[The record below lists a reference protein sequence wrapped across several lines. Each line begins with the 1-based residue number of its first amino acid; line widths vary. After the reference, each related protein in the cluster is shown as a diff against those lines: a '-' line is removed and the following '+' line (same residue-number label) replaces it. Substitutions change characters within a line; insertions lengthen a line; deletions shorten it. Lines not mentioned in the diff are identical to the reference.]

1 MSNLIV
7 VNDPK
12 DWPLDTPGVQVVSA
26 RAYLIDPAYAQLRQ
40 AKVFNLCRS
49 YRYQSTGYYVALLAA
64 ARGHKTLPAINT
76 IQDLKS
82 TTLIRYVS
90 EDMEREINKSLAP
103 IQSDKFT
110 LSIYFGKNVA
120 KRYDRLSSQLFRY
133 FPAPLMQAQFTRG
146 KDGWLMQ
153 NIGPIGA
160 SEVPE
165 GHHEVVV
172 EFAREYFEKRPL
184 PSGVDVPSGRY
195 SMAILFSGE
204 DELSPSDTKAVMRF
218 QRAFEKLDFDVEII
232 TREDYGRLAEFD
244 ALFIRDLTGVN
255 HHSYRFARRAKAEG
269 LVVIDDPDS
278 ILRCTNKVFLA
289 ELLTR
294 AKIPI
299 PKTVILHRDNIGDLT
314 KEINLPCILKQPDS
328 SFSQGVIKVETE
340 EQLQTEAKRF
350 LERSELVIAQEFLP
364 TAFDWRIGI
373 FDRQPLYVCRYH
385 MAESHWQIVKR
396 DEGGKSSWG
405 KSETIPLWQAPP
417 QVIQTAVRAANLIG
431 DGLYGV
437 DLKESG
443 GKCYIIEINDNP
455 DIVAGYEDADLKD
468 QLYLKMAEIF
478 LNRVERKK
486 ERRSHK

>member
-12 DWPLDTPGVQVVSA
+12 DWPIDTPGVQVVAA
-26 RAYLIDPAYAQLRQ
+26 RAYLTDPAFAQLRQ

-49 YRYQSTGYYVALLAA
+49 YRYQALGYYVSLLAA
-64 ARGHKTLPAINT
+64 ARGHKTLPAVNT

-82 TTLIRYVS
+82 MTLIRFVS
-90 EDMEREINKSLAP
+90 EDLEREINRSLAP
-103 IQSDKFT
+103 IQSSKFT

-133 FPAPLMQAQFTRG
+133 FPAPLMQAHFVNG
-146 KDGWLMQ
+146 KDGWVMQ

-160 SEVPE
+160 SEIPA
-165 GHHEVVV
+165 GHHEVVL

-204 DELSPSDTKAVMRF
+204 EEMSPSDTKAIARF

-232 TREDYGRLAEFD
+232 TRDDYGRLAEFD

-294 AKIPI
+294 AKIPT
-299 PKTVILHRDNIGDLT
+299 PKTVILHRDNINEMADTIG
-314 KEINLPCILKQPDS
+314 LPCILKQPDS
-328 SFSQGVIKVETE
+328 SFSQGVVKVDTE
-340 EQLQTEAKRF
+340 EELQAEAKRF

-373 FDRQPLYVCRYH
+373 LDRQPLYVCRYH
-385 MAESHWQIVKR
+385 MARSHWQIVKR
-396 DEGGKSSWG
+396 DAGGKERWG

-417 QVIQTAVRAANLIG
+417 NVVQTAVRAANLIG

-437 DLKESG
+437 DLKESNG
-443 GKCYIIEINDNP
+443 NCYIIEINDNP
-455 DIVAGYEDADLKD
+455 DIVAGYEDADSKD
-468 QLYLKMAEIF
+468 QLYQRFAEVF
-478 LNRVERKK
+478 LNRIERKK
-486 ERRSHK
+486 ERRAHR